1 MAPHFPTQRAGLLS
15 LLNPLSTLLRGL
27 ALPPRPVCLWRHLLG
42 FVVMILTL
50 SPCCSFPRRVLM
62 SSFVRKVKSVVVR
75 EEGATMIEYGLMVA
89 LIAIVAIGGVTN
101 IGTALNTLF
110 QSVVAS
116 L

>member
-1 MAPHFPTQRAGLLS
+1 
-15 LLNPLSTLLRGL
+15 
-27 ALPPRPVCLWRHLLG
+27 
-42 FVVMILTL
+42 
-50 SPCCSFPRRVLM
+50 M
-62 SSFVRKVKSVVVR
+62 SQFIRNVKSVVVR